1 MVLTGLFAK
10 SFTNDL
16 IYEESPYLRQHAHN
30 PVQWLPWGKK
40 AFEKAKKEHKPIF
53 LSIGYSTC
61 HWCHVMERE
70 SFENEEIARLINENF
85 VPIKVDKEER
95 PDLDRYYQTVYQVMH
110 SRSGGWPLTIIMTED
125 KKPFFSATYIPPED
139 GYGVKGLKTILP
151 VLAKAY
157 RENRAYLEKRADAVL
172 KLVDEVLNAKYVPV
186 QLDMSLAQ
194 KALGELKE
202 RYDKLYGGFS
212 KKIKFPQAS
221 TIELLLDIYLI
232 TKDKEALA
240 MAVKTLEAM
249 AKGGIFDQI
258 EGAFFR
264 YTTDRKWQ
272 IPHFEKMLYTNAELI
287 RVYTR
292 AYALTKNPLFAKIVR
307 QTVKEIDRRFK
318 SKDGLY
324 FSASDAESQQKEGG
338 YFLYDYRATLQALK
352 KAGIKEPQ
360 KELAKLGITKEG
372 NFDGVAS
379 NPYFVEEA
387 HPKVLK
393 ILRQIR
399 QKRLYP
405 FIDKKIITAWNALY
419 IEAKLRASIVED
431 RYKKEALNSLERLLK
446 VMWQGKL
453 YHQKFGTN
461 PPSKEAMLEDYAFL
475 LRALTTAYEVSLDER
490 YLHRAHKI
498 FDETRER
505 FFDKGVW
512 YFSRLD
518 HNLSAPLDDSYYSSA
533 LATLYHGMLDLAILE
548 EDHKIFRFAKRS
560 IDEKSALIFHSPAS
574 FPTATRAVFRL
585 KIGDVALKASKKRL
599 KPLLKEIASIR
610 YPYVHPKATKSKE
623 FIACTLQSCFAQS
636 KDFSTIKQKIEER
649 LEPKKIGWGDGK
661 R

>member
-1 MVLTGLFAK
+1 MK
-10 SFTNDL
+10 SSKRYGSKIQLYTLKNGDISYYIVYNINSKTIYKKVGKKSEGITERKAFELRNKIISSNRHGIDMSQKSSRAITFDNLACIYFESNEHHNKSNKKYFQMYKKHIKQSIGDVAVARLDDSL
-16 IYEESPYLRQHAHN
+16 IYE
-30 PVQWLPWGKK
+30 
-40 AFEKAKKEHKPIF
+40 
-53 LSIGYSTC
+53 
-61 HWCHVMERE
+61 
-70 SFENEEIARLINENF
+70 
-85 VPIKVDKEER
+85 
-95 PDLDRYYQTVYQVMH
+95 
-110 SRSGGWPLTIIMTED
+110 
-125 KKPFFSATYIPPED
+125 
-139 GYGVKGLKTILP
+139 
-151 VLAKAY
+151 
-157 RENRAYLEKRADAVL
+157 
-172 KLVDEVLNAKYVPV
+172 
-186 QLDMSLAQ
+186 
-194 KALGELKE
+194 
-202 RYDKLYGGFS
+202 
-212 KKIKFPQAS
+212 
-221 TIELLLDIYLI
+221 
-232 TKDKEALA
+232 
-240 MAVKTLEAM
+240 
-249 AKGGIFDQI
+249 
-258 EGAFFR
+258 
-264 YTTDRKWQ
+264 
-272 IPHFEKMLYTNAELI
+272 
-287 RVYTR
+287 
-292 AYALTKNPLFAKIVR
+292 
-307 QTVKEIDRRFK
+307 
-318 SKDGLY
+318 
-324 FSASDAESQQKEGG
+324 
-338 YFLYDYRATLQALK
+338 LQALK